1 MYVLGDDTNGL
12 DGEALNAF
20 GGNLVPLP
28 LPPTHT
34 LYVPPPL
41 LIIWPNSACLISFS
55 LTTVFPFCA
64 HVSIRALSSSWVA
77 RPI

>member
-34 LYVPPPL
+34 HYTSPL
-41 LIIWPNSACLISFS
+41 PFSSYGQTRPASF
-55 LTTVFPFCA
+55 LF
-64 HVSIRALSSSWVA
+64 L
-77 RPI
+77 